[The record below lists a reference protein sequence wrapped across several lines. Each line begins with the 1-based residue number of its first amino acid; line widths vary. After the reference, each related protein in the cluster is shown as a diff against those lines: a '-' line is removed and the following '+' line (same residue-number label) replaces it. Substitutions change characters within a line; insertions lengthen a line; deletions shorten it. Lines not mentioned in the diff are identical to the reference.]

1 MAQHQTEAARTAQ
14 PRTPESGTA
23 QSSTAQSRTA
33 GSQTLA
39 RGLDVL
45 RAVAAAPDG
54 MAVADVA
61 EHAGIHRTVAYR
73 LLNTLEDARLVHR
86 GPDGRYRG
94 AAGLLTLSSAAHSS
108 LAAAARPLLRELA
121 DQLGAT
127 VSLIVRQG
135 QEAVALA
142 VISPADGAYHVTFSE
157 GSSHSL
163 TIGAA
168 GHALL
173 AADPEVPGEPESVA
187 RVRREGFAGTYG
199 EVEPNM
205 HGLAVPL
212 DAAVSGVPACLNVI
226 SARSN
231 LGETAVPLLQA
242 AASRI
247 TGLLA

>member
-1 MAQHQTEAARTAQ
+1 MAQHQTDAARTADSQ
-14 PRTPESGTA
+14 P
-23 QSSTAQSRTA
+23 AQSRTA

-39 RGLDVL
+39 RGLEVL

-61 EHAGIHRTVAYR
+61 AHAGVHRTVAYR
-73 LLNTLEDARLVHR
+73 LLNTLEDARLIHR
-86 GPDGRYRG
+86 GGDGRYRG
-94 AAGLLTLSSAAHSS
+94 AAGLLTLSSAAYSS

-121 DQLGAT
+121 DQLGST
-127 VSLIVRQG
+127 VSLLVRQG

-163 TIGAA
+163 TVGAA

-173 AADPEVPGEPESVA
+173 AASPEVPGESESVA
-187 RVRREGFAGTYG
+187 AVRREGFAGTYG

-231 LGETAVPLLQA
+231 LSETAVPLLRA

-247 TGLLA
+247 SDLLG